1 MNSVTR
7 QVIFD
12 RTKTGRNCQ
21 NSLIQMRLWVDKTW
35 SKMPKPEWSNSVTRQ
50 VNLKRTKIGGKC
62 QNSICDNLI
71 NFQTLWTCIQKHS
84 VNCPLQSSI
93 PKKCALR
100 SSVHTYPLNLSKTE
114 NNIPHLHF
122 FRRNRFSKTT
132 SYAIDW
138 KSPVFLGYKR
148 VLLPRTSSTEFENY
162 RKSRIQHCERSELSF
177 HLEWT
182 KT

>member
-1 MNSVTR
+1 
-7 QVIFD
+7 
-12 RTKTGRNCQ
+12 
-21 NSLIQMRLWVDKTW
+21 
-35 SKMPKPEWSNSVTRQ
+35 MPKSE
-50 VNLKRTKIGGKC
+50 K
-62 QNSICDNLI
+62 CDNLSD
-71 NFQTLWTCIQKHS
+71 FQTLWTCIQKHKSS

-122 FRRNRFSKTT
+122 FRRRRFSKTT

-148 VLLPRTSSTEFENY
+148 VLLPRTSSTIFENHSKCRTWFFPFLLFPLIFVLLKVTRLETLFD
-162 RKSRIQHCERSELSF
+162 RKHKACKNSSKLTIFWHF
-177 HLEWT
+177 
-182 KT
+182 